1 MMTTQQNPDRL
12 STEQTGGTRPE
23 RGATHRGGGWGD
35 GQDSGFDDM
44 NIPGWSDYAAARAAA
59 LGHLSRLEMIRV
71 ASSADE

>member
-1 MMTTQQNPDRL
+1 MTTQPNPDRL
-12 STEQTGGTRPE
+12 SSEQTGGTRPE
-23 RGATHRGGGWGD
+23 RVATHRGGGLGD